1 MQMQSLPQ
9 LLEPSLGK
17 VTHPHNLAARV
28 GKPCLHAITQLG
40 KDPEE
45 GSSPGWAW
53 APGPPLAVES
63 SRKDLQRL
71 MVFSLQCPSGKL
83 HPLQFQS
90 LVKCWNVSGAH
101 IIVHRM
107 DEGGNEPSQG
117 EGDIRDV
124 ERLNDPAHSTL

>member
-17 VTHPHNLAARV
+17 SHIHTAW
-28 GKPCLHAITQLG
+28 Q
-40 KDPEE
+40 
-45 GSSPGWAW
+45 PGWGSPVFMLSPSWGRKALPLDV
-53 APGPPLAVES
+53 PGPLGPLAVES
-63 SRKDLQRL
+63 SRKDLQRH

-83 HPLQFQS
+83 RPLQFQS
-90 LVKCWNVSGAH
+90 LVKCWNTSGAH

-107 DEGGNEPSQG
+107 NEGGNEPSQG